1 MRRAISLVICV
12 VIAISALSINV
23 FASSKITPRYNNV
36 SNTNTYFDIDSSG
49 NAKVIASF
57 GGDRSAITS
66 ATVKIKIQKRFLLV
80 FWNNV
85 IEWTDETTENNYTVV
100 HSTNVGSGTYRATV
114 EYTIY
119 GTGGE
124 PDVIKDEIQR
134 TH

>member
-1 MRRAISLVICV
+1 MRKIIAMAVCLVTLLSVFSICS
-12 VIAISALSINV
+12 SAATQNEVAPYL
-23 FASSKITPRYNNV
+23 NNPC
-36 SNTNTYFDIDSSG
+36 
-49 NAKVIASF
+49 
-57 GGDRSAITS
+57 ITS
-66 ATVKIKIQKRFLLV
+66 SDGSISNVTGATVKIKIQKRFLLV